1 MAFVP
6 HTQEELKRL
15 NIQITSTY
23 LIEYANKDYFN
34 GEETIEKGKATAVIT
49 DGNIY
54 FNVIDPY
61 GMDKLV
67 MQVRVIGRERS

>member
-1 MAFVP
+1 MGFAA
-6 HTQEELKRL
+6 HTREELKHL
-15 NIQITSTY
+15 NIKESNSY

-34 GEETIEKGKATAVIT
+34 GEETIEKGKATAVLN

-54 FNVIDPY
+54 FVVIDPY

-67 MQVRVIGRERS
+67 MCARVLEQ